1 MKIGQVGKVEVVGE
15 VSNRL
20 LKSAS
25 MVGIWG
31 DREGMITTIW
41 DNYKK
46 KDLEKVLNDNR
57 KTEQDLENYK
67 NGFISETEWEN
78 GKETISWVE
87 TYTFFPCL
95 HDLPNE
101 DPEQFFKE
109 IEEPYNYHATFLL
122 EHYAERRLI
131 FNHLESGLSTWDW
144 VVGCSLRTFAPYSK
158 PALLLLE
165 KFYDLGRFLRAQE
178 HTYSQAL
185 QEVRNGKKI
194 SHWIWYIFPQMK
206 GLGKSELS
214 LTYGITWRD
223 EAEAYIVHPILRERL
238 IEISEAV
245 LNNEKSVYDIFGQD
259 AIKVRACILLF
270 ASVSDIPVFKQ
281 LKSKYRW

>member
-1 MKIGQVGKVEVVGE
+1 MKIGKVDKVQVIGE
-15 VSNRL
+15 VNNRL

-31 DREGMITTIW
+31 EREGMISAIW

-46 KDLEKVLNDNR
+46 KELEKVLNENR
-57 KTEQDLENYK
+57 KTEQDLENYR
-67 NGFISETEWEN
+67 NGVITEDEFEN
-78 GKETISWVE
+78 GNDTISWVE
-87 TYTFFPCL
+87 TYAFFPCL
-95 HDLPNE
+95 HDLPLE
-101 DPEQFFKE
+101 DKEQFFKE

-131 FNHLESGLSTWDW
+131 FNHLEYGLGTWDM
-144 VVGCSLRTFAPYSK
+144 VVARSLRTFAPYSK
-158 PALLLLE
+158 PALKLME
-165 KFYDLGRFLRAQE
+165 KFYDLERFLRAQD
-178 HTYSQAL
+178 HMYAQAL
-185 QEVRNGKKI
+185 QEVRNGKKV
-194 SHWIWYIFPQMK
+194 SHWMWYIFPQMK
-206 GLGKSELS
+206 GLGKSDMS
-214 LTYGITWRD
+214 QTYGITWRD

-238 IEISEAV
+238 VEISEAV
-245 LNNEKSVYDIFGQD
+245 LNNEKSVYEVFGQD